1 MIDPERFNPLKVLRW
16 QETIAGAIQ
25 GRRVGPVRANLDLT
39 NLCNH
44 NCEWCEPLEYR
55 EHSIEESKHTLQTN
69 VALDAIEDLGMLGT
83 KAVFLSGS
91 GEPTLH
97 KQFATIVRAC
107 RERGMRVL
115 VTTNGSR
122 LHLLQ
127 TVFAESVDAFRVSL
141 DASTEAEHMAIH
153 GSKAGEFEQI
163 LESIRALVLERKTKK
178 PEIGI
183 AYTLES
189 RNVSGESVK
198 RMMGIAE
205 DCGVDYLQFRPVS
218 NREVDLDGLFQWIEI
233 WKSRLA
239 PGVTVLASDF
249 RSNDVLY
256 QRKFKQ
262 CYAAL
267 TVAVIGANG
276 DVSACCD
283 ERQIVFGNLYY
294 QRFRD
299 IWLSSE
305 HRERAE
311 LIEPGMCQRC
321 LMCGYNKAVQDYV
334 VENKLELEFV

>member
-83 KAVFLSGS
+83 KAVFLSGG

-153 GSKAGEFEQI
+153 GSKAGEFNAPPRSAAETARRQGGASRPRR
-163 LESIRALVLERKTKK
+163 LDAIR
-178 PEIGI
+178 
-183 AYTLES
+183 
-189 RNVSGESVK
+189 
-198 RMMGIAE
+198 E
-205 DCGVDYLQFRPVS
+205 DLDLYVGSDGLLPLRLQFLGS
-218 NREVDLDGLFQWIEI
+218 Q
-233 WKSRLA
+233 
-239 PGVTVLASDF
+239 
-249 RSNDVLY
+249 
-256 QRKFKQ
+256 
-262 CYAAL
+262 
-267 TVAVIGANG
+267 GAG
-276 DVSACCD
+276 
-283 ERQIVFGNLYY
+283 
-294 QRFRD
+294 
-299 IWLSSE
+299 
-305 HRERAE
+305 RA
-311 LIEPGMCQRC
+311 RR
-321 LMCGYNKAVQDYV
+321 
-334 VENKLELEFV
+334 